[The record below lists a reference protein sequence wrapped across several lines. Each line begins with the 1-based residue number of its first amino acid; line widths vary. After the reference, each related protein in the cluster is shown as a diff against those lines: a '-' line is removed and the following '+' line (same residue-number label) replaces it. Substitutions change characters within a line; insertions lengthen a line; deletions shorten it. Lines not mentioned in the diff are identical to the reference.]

1 MVKAK
6 IVELEID
13 GLKLVIQ
20 INVVGAGELNPYL
33 IKVYGKASNRGVG
46 DRLAEISYTNTG
58 SNQL

>member
-1 MVKAK
+1 
-6 IVELEID
+6 LEID